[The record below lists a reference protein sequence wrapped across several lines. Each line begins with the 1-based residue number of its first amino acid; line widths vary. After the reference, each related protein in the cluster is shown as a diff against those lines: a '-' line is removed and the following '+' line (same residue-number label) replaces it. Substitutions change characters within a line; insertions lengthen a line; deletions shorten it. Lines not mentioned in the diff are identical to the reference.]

1 MVERPGW
8 SGSPS
13 ARATVTGTNSGS
25 VIGAR
30 STYHTPSPN
39 SPETW
44 PAIWIASRVLPTP
57 PAPVNVTNRFWV
69 SSSRTWVSSASA
81 PNETGE
87 LHRKMLGSNGFRRR
101 AAAGTR

>member
-13 ARATVTGTNSGS
+13 ARATVTRTSSGS

-39 SPETW
+39 SPAI
-44 PAIWIASRVLPTP
+44 PAATWIASRVLPTP
-57 PAPVNVTNRFWV
+57 PAPVNVTNRFSHQQLPQLGQLRV
-69 SSSRTWVSSASA
+69 AA
-81 PNETGE
+81 HETGE
-87 LHRKMLGSNGFRRR
+87 LHRKMLGDNGSWVR